1 MNVLYILG
9 NGFDKAQGMATSYPE
24 FYKYLTENVKDGS
37 PLLEKMKSAIT
48 EDTVLWS
55 DMESGLGEF
64 TSATNNA
71 EEFDSFYF
79 ELSEHLQNYLK
90 KENEKFLPSNDLKI
104 KFQTDFTTISKY
116 LGALDKNRYNAFIN
130 KYSNSSKDI
139 SVITLN
145 YTDTLEK
152 ILSLNDTET
161 TKSFPNSNNLR
172 NLIHVHG
179 RLGESIII
187 GVNDEMQM
195 YNENFRN
202 NDNIK
207 DCMIKLQSNRIMK
220 ETRHIQCEKLIANA
234 NFIVLMGV
242 SLGDT
247 DLYWWELIGKNLV
260 NRKNIAVIQHIY
272 RPNAILPTQMQK
284 RGRLERQQQDMIMQK
299 MGIKEENRTDEL
311 RERLFFTINA
321 PIFKIIDEIRQL

>member
-1 MNVLYILG
+1 MNILYILG

-24 FYKYLTENVKDGS
+24 FYEYLTNNIKNES
-37 PLLEKMKSAIT
+37 TLLVKMKTEIT
-48 EDTVLWS
+48 ENTILWS
-55 DMESGLGEF
+55 DMESGLGKF
-64 TSATNNA
+64 TSVTDNV
-71 EEFDSFYF
+71 EEFDNFYF
-79 ELSEHLQNYLK
+79 ELSEHLQNYLQ
-90 KENEKFLPSNDLKI
+90 KENEKFSPTNDLKT

-116 LGALDKNRYNAFIN
+116 LGALDKNRYNSFIRRYN
-130 KYSNSSKDI
+130 FSSNDI

-152 ILSLNDTET
+152 MLSLNTGVT
-161 TKSFPNSNNLR
+161 TKSFSNNTNLR

-187 GVNDEMQM
+187 GVNDEGQM
-195 YNENFRN
+195 DNEGFRN
-202 NDNIK
+202 NDDIK

-220 ETRHIQCEKLIANA
+220 ETRQMQCENLIANA
-234 NFIVLMGV
+234 NLIVLMGV
-242 SLGDT
+242 SLGET

-260 NRKNIAVIQHIY
+260 NRKNVAVMQHIY
-272 RPNAILPTQMQK
+272 NPGAIFPTQMQK
-284 RGRLERQQQDMIMQK
+284 RGRLERKQQNLIMQK

-321 PIFKIIDEIRQL
+321 PIFKI

>member
-24 FYKYLTENVKDGS
+24 FYKYLTENIKGGS

-48 EDTVLWS
+48 ENTILWS

-71 EEFDSFYF
+71 EEFDDFYF
-79 ELSEHLQNYLK
+79 ELSEHLQNYLQ
-90 KENEKFLPSNDLKI
+90 KENEKFSPTNDLKT

-116 LGALDKNRYNAFIN
+116 LGALDKERCNAFTNRYNF
-130 KYSNSSKDI
+130 SSKDI

-145 YTDTLEK
+145 YTDTFEK
-152 ILSLNDTET
+152 ILGLNAGITS
-161 TKSFPNSNNLR
+161 KSFSNSTNLR
-172 NLIHVHG
+172 NIIHVHG

-187 GVNDEMQM
+187 GVNDETQM
-195 YNENFRN
+195 DNENFRN
-202 NDNIK
+202 NDDIK

-242 SLGDT
+242 SLGET
-247 DLYWWELIGKNLV
+247 DLYWWELIGKNLI
-260 NRKNIAVIQHIY
+260 NRKNLALIQHIY
-272 RPNAILPTQMQK
+272 NPGAILPTQMQK
-284 RGRLERQQQDMIMQK
+284 RGRLERRQQEVIMQK
-299 MGIKEENRTDEL
+299 MRINEENWTDEL
-311 RERLFFTINA
+311 RERLYFTVNA
-321 PIFKIIDEIRQL
+321 PIFKI

>member
-24 FYKYLTENVKDGS
+24 FYKYLTENIKSGS

-48 EDTVLWS
+48 ENTILWS

-71 EEFDSFYF
+71 EEFDDFYF

-90 KENEKFLPSNDLKI
+90 EENEKFTPSDKLKN
-104 KFQTDFTTISKY
+104 KFQSDFTTVSKY
-116 LGALDKNRYNAFIN
+116 LDALDKERYNTFIN
-130 KYSNSSKDI
+130 RHSFSSKDI

-152 ILSLNDTET
+152 ILGLSPNIT
-161 TKSFPNSNNLR
+161 TKGFGGNTNLR

-187 GVNDEMQM
+187 GVNDETQM
-195 YNENFRN
+195 DNEDFRD
-202 NDNIK
+202 NDDIK

-220 ETRHIQCEKLIANA
+220 ETRHIQCENMIANA
-234 NFIVLMGV
+234 NIIVLMGV
-242 SLGDT
+242 SLGET
-247 DLYWWELIGKNLV
+247 DLYWWELIGKNLI
-260 NRKNIAVIQHIY
+260 NRKNLALIQHIY
-272 RPNAILPTQMQK
+272 NQGAILPTQMQK
-284 RGRLERQQQDMIMQK
+284 RGRLERSQQNLIMQK
-299 MGIKEENRTDEL
+299 MGIKEENWTDEL
-311 RERLFFTINA
+311 RERLFFTVNA
-321 PIFKIIDEIRQL
+321 PIFKILP

>member
-24 FYKYLTENVKDGS
+24 FYKYLTENIKSGS

-48 EDTVLWS
+48 ENTILWS

-71 EEFDSFYF
+71 EEFDDFYF

-90 KENEKFLPSNDLKI
+90 EENEKFTPSDKLKN
-104 KFQTDFTTISKY
+104 KFQSDFTTVSKY
-116 LGALDKNRYNAFIN
+116 LGALDKERYNAFIN
-130 KYSNSSKDI
+130 RHSFSSKDI

-152 ILSLNDTET
+152 ILGLSPNIT
-161 TKSFPNSNNLR
+161 TKGFGGNTNLR

-187 GVNDEMQM
+187 GVNDETQM
-195 YNENFRN
+195 DNEDFRD
-202 NDNIK
+202 NDDIK

-220 ETRHIQCEKLIANA
+220 ETRHIQCGNLIANA
-234 NFIVLMGV
+234 NIIVLMGV
-242 SLGDT
+242 SLGET
-247 DLYWWELIGKNLV
+247 DLYWWEFIGKNLI
-260 NRKNIAVIQHIY
+260 NRKNLALIQHIY
-272 RPNAILPTQMQK
+272 NPGAIPPTQMQK
-284 RGRLERQQQDMIMQK
+284 RGRLERSQQNLIMQK
-299 MGIKEENRTDEL
+299 MGIKEENWTDEL
-311 RERLFFTINA
+311 RERLFFTVNA
-321 PIFKIIDEIRQL
+321 PIFKISP

>member
-1 MNVLYILG
+1 MNILYILG
-9 NGFDKAQGMATSYPE
+9 NGFDKAQKMATGYPD
-24 FYKYLTENVKDGS
+24 FYKYLTDKVKNES
-37 PLLEKMKSAIT
+37 ALLGKMKSAIT
-48 EDTVLWS
+48 ENTELWS

-90 KENEKFLPSNDLKI
+90 KENEKFATSDKLKN
-104 KFQTDFTTISKY
+104 KFQSDFTTVSKY
-116 LGALDKNRYNAFIN
+116 LGALDKERYNAFIN
-130 KYSNSSKDI
+130 RHSFSSKDI

-152 ILSLNDTET
+152 MLSLNAGVI
-161 TKSFPNSNNLR
+161 TKSFSNNTNLR

-187 GVNDEMQM
+187 GVNDETQM
-195 YNENFRN
+195 DNEDFRN
-202 NDNIK
+202 NDDIK

-242 SLGDT
+242 SLGET

-260 NRKNIAVIQHIY
+260 NRKNIAIIQHIY
-272 RPNAILPTQMQK
+272 NPDAILPTQMQK
-284 RGRLERQQQDMIMQK
+284 RGRLERRQQELIMQK
-299 MGIKEENRTDEL
+299 MRIKEGNWTDDL
-311 RERLFFTINA
+311 RDRLFFTVNA
-321 PIFKIIDEIRQL
+321 PIFKA

>member
-1 MNVLYILG
+1 MNILYILG

-24 FYKYLTENVKDGS
+24 FYKYLTENIKGGS

-48 EDTVLWS
+48 ENTILWS

-71 EEFDSFYF
+71 EEFDDFYF

-90 KENEKFLPSNDLKI
+90 EENEKFTPSDKLKN
-104 KFQTDFTTISKY
+104 KFQSDFTTISKY
-116 LGALDKNRYNAFIN
+116 LGALDKERYNAFIN
-130 KYSNSSKDI
+130 RHSFSSKDI

-152 ILSLNDTET
+152 MLSINATIT
-161 TKSFPNSNNLR
+161 TKSFSNNTNLR

-187 GVNDEMQM
+187 GVNDETQM
-195 YNENFRN
+195 DNEVFRD
-202 NDNIK
+202 NDDIK

-220 ETRHIQCEKLIANA
+220 ETRHIQCGNLIANA
-234 NFIVLMGV
+234 NIIVLMGV
-242 SLGDT
+242 SLGET
-247 DLYWWELIGKNLV
+247 DLYWWELIGKNLI
-260 NRKNIAVIQHIY
+260 NRKNLALIQHIY
-272 RPNAILPTQMQK
+272 NPGAILPTQMQK
-284 RGRLERQQQDMIMQK
+284 RGRLERSQQNLIMQK
-299 MGIKEENRTDEL
+299 MGIKEENWTDEL
-311 RERLFFTINA
+311 RERLFFTVNA
-321 PIFKIIDEIRQL
+321 PIFKILP

>member
-37 PLLEKMKSAIT
+37 ALLNQMKSEIT
-48 EDTVLWS
+48 ENVELWS
-55 DMESGLGEF
+55 SMESGLGEF

-71 EEFDSFYF
+71 VEFDNFYF
-79 ELSEHLQNYLK
+79 ELSEHLQNYLQ
-90 KENEKFLPSNDLKI
+90 KENEKFSPTNDLKT

-116 LGALDKNRYNAFIN
+116 LGALDKERCNAFTNRYNF
-130 KYSNSSKDI
+130 SSKDI

-145 YTDTLEK
+145 YTDTFEK
-152 ILSLNDTET
+152 ILGLNAGITS
-161 TKSFPNSNNLR
+161 KSFSNSTNLR
-172 NLIHVHG
+172 NIIHVHG

-187 GVNDEMQM
+187 GVNDETQM
-195 YNENFRN
+195 DNEDFRN
-202 NDNIK
+202 NDDIK

-242 SLGDT
+242 SLGET
-247 DLYWWELIGKNLV
+247 DLYWWELIGKNLI
-260 NRKNIAVIQHIY
+260 NRKNLALIQHIY
-272 RPNAILPTQMQK
+272 NPGAILPTQMQK
-284 RGRLERQQQDMIMQK
+284 RGRLERSQQNLIMQK
-299 MGIKEENRTDEL
+299 MGIKEENWTDEL
-311 RERLFFTINA
+311 RERLFFTVNA
-321 PIFKIIDEIRQL
+321 PIFKI